1 MIIVYQSLKTNK
13 IINIISSN
21 YDKNKIRTLSF
32 YYSFSIL
39 FALTFL
45 YFLGNPFEIQYSN
58 AQIHKPD
65 TADIDATPIA
75 VVLMIKEDKEGN
87 VSFNPSE
94 FSIKQG
100 EEVLIL
106 NNATSNNHS
115 FTNGKNP
122 DDPMAG
128 KLFHTD
134 TIKSGSFAE
143 YLAVNLSPGK
153 YPFFSVADPANIKGE
168 MTILP

>member
-1 MIIVYQSLKTNK
+1 MN
-13 IINIISSN
+13 
-21 YDKNKIRTLSF
+21 
-32 YYSFSIL
+32 
-39 FALTFL
+39 
-45 YFLGNPFEIQYSN
+45 IQYIN
-58 AQIHKPD
+58 AQIHRPD
-65 TADIDATPIA
+65 IADIDATPIA
-75 VVLMIKEDKEGN
+75 VVLVIKEDRDGKA
-87 VSFNPSE
+87 SFSPSE

-106 NNATSNNHS
+106 NNATNNNHS
-115 FTNGKNP
+115 FTNGQNP

-153 YPFFSVADPANIKGE
+153 YPFFSNADPTNVKGE
-168 MTILP
+168 MTILAGQ

>member
-1 MIIVYQSLKTNK
+1 MDNMKINK
-13 IINIISSN
+13 IVFSNQKEENKFRKLSIYGISLA
-21 YDKNKIRTLSF
+21 I
-32 YYSFSIL
+32 
-39 FALTFL
+39 ALTLL
-45 YFLGNPFEIQYSN
+45 YCLGNPLEIHYSN
-58 AQIHKPD
+58 AQIHIPD
-65 TADIDATPIA
+65 IADIDATPIA
-75 VVLMIKEDKEGN
+75 VVLVIKEDRDGKA
-87 VSFNPSE
+87 SFSPSE

-106 NNATSNNHS
+106 NNATNNNHS
-115 FTNGKNP
+115 FTNGQNH

-153 YPFFSVADPANIKGE
+153 YPFFSNADPTNVKGE
-168 MTILP
+168 MTILAGQ

>member
-1 MIIVYQSLKTNK
+1 LK
-13 IINIISSN
+13 INNINSCN
-21 YDKNKIRTLSF
+21 NNKNKIRILFGISVFFILSF
-32 YYSFSIL
+32 VF
-39 FALTFL
+39 FL
-45 YFLGNPFEIQYSN
+45 ENPFGTQYSN
-58 AQIHKPD
+58 AQIHTPD
-65 TADIDATPIA
+65 TADIDSTPIA
-75 VVLMIKEDKEGN
+75 VVLTISEDEQGN

-115 FTNGKNP
+115 FTNGENP

-153 YPFFSVADPANIKGE
+153 YPFFSIADPTNVKGE
-168 MTILP
+168 MTILPGK

>member
-1 MIIVYQSLKTNK
+1 MDNMKINK
-13 IINIISSN
+13 IVFSNQKGENKFRKLCIYGISLA
-21 YDKNKIRTLSF
+21 I
-32 YYSFSIL
+32 
-39 FALTFL
+39 ALTLL
-45 YFLGNPFEIQYSN
+45 YCLGNPLEIQYSN
-58 AQIHKPD
+58 AQIHRPD
-65 TADIDATPIA
+65 IADIDATPIA
-75 VVLMIKEDKEGN
+75 VVLVINEDKDGK

-115 FTNGKNP
+115 FTNGQNP

-153 YPFFSVADPANIKGE
+153 YPFFSIVDPTNVKGE
-168 MTILP
+168 MTILAGQ

>member
-1 MIIVYQSLKTNK
+1 LRINK
-13 IINIISSN
+13 ISVIGN
-21 YDKNKIRTLSF
+21 YDKSKIGALF
-32 YYSFSIL
+32 IYSISIF

-45 YFLGNPFEIQYSN
+45 YSLGNPFEIQYSN

-65 TADIDATPIA
+65 TADIDATPIS
-75 VVLMIKEDKEGN
+75 VVLMINEDKDGN
-87 VSFNPSE
+87 VFFSPAE
-94 FSIKQG
+94 FSIRQG

-153 YPFFSVADPANIKGE
+153 YPFFSIANPSNIKGE

>member
-1 MIIVYQSLKTNK
+1 MTIVYQSLRINK
-13 IINIISSN
+13 ISSIIGN
-21 YDKNKIRTLSF
+21 YDDKNKIRTLSI
-32 YYSFSIL
+32 YYSTLII

-45 YFLGNPFEIQYSN
+45 YFLGTPFEIQYGN

-65 TADIDATPIA
+65 TADIDATPIS
-75 VVLMIKEDKEGN
+75 VVLMINEDKDRN
-87 VSFNPSE
+87 VFFSPSE
-94 FSIKQG
+94 FSIRQG

-115 FTNGKNP
+115 FTNGENP

-153 YPFFSVADPANIKGE
+153 YPFFSIVDPSNVKGE